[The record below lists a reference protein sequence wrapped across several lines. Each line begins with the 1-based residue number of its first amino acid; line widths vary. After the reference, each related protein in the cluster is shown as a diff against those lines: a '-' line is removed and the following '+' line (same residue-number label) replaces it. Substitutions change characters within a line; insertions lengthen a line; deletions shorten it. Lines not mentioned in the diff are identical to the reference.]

1 VNKHEPPT
9 VGDFAR
15 EIVAMERRM
24 EFLECEV
31 DRLREIE
38 TRYHELLDQSVKHGE
53 QMMVGWLN
61 LLTSDK
67 VEIKP

>member
-1 VNKHEPPT
+1 VKKHHGPT

-31 DRLREIE
+31 ERLQQYEHK
-38 TRYHELLDQSVKHGE
+38 YHALLAESVRHGE
-53 QMMVGWLN
+53 QMMVGWMD
-61 LLTSDK
+61 LLMSPK
-67 VEIKP
+67 LEIKP